1 MLRNYFKI
9 ALRNLWKDKLYTF
22 INVAGLAVGMACFV
36 LIALF
41 IGYELS
47 YDTGHEKAARI
58 YRVAQQQRGNEF
70 RGTDRFTGTPG
81 VLAQTLEAEF
91 PEVEV
96 ASALQVEQSLLTKG
110 EKAFYEKGLFADEK
124 VFGVFTIPVL
134 EGAGKEAL
142 RDPNTILLTRSLARK
157 YFAGQ
162 NPVGQ
167 TLLLR
172 NERPLTIRGI
182 IADVPDNQHFTYD
195 YITSYKNLPYYREES
210 DPWVSNNY
218 LTYLVLPEGSDH
230 RILEKK
236 LASLDRYLG
245 GYARAGLTFKPIFF
259 LQPLLDIHLHSHL
272 NFEKGDNGDIR
283 YVYLFA
289 SIALVILVLAS
300 INYTNLTTAQSAR
313 RAKEVGMRKVIGAGR
328 RQLVYQF
335 LGESFLL
342 TTISYG
348 LALALAKGL
357 LPAFNQLLGQ
367 NIPFGATGNAWIL
380 IALLA
385 IALLVSGLSGLY
397 PAVFLSAL
405 SPIGALKGGL
415 LRNDKRGTGL
425 RNLLVVGQFAA
436 STVLAI
442 GSVVIYQQLRY
453 IQNKE
458 LGYNRDQV
466 VYVPYRNAALYRAIP
481 ALRAALLSNPGVEK
495 VSFPV
500 YMPLN
505 MHSET
510 IVNAWEGNHTR
521 QNLFI
526 YRNYVDYD
534 FLDLFQIRL
543 KEGRNFSPDH
553 PTDSTDS
560 YLLNEAAVKAM
571 GWQSAVGKSFERGR
585 VIGVVKDFHFQPF
598 DLTIKPMFLSLRRG
612 EFSYDLDHIAIKV
625 KTRDAERTLAG
636 IQKTVKDLLPGLA
649 YEHRFMDEAY
659 AQMYASERR
668 LGQTFNVFTLLALF
682 IACLGLFGLVSHHV
696 LQRTKEIGIRKV
708 LGASVPQLVA
718 LVSRQFVKL
727 IGCAFLIATPV
738 AWYAMHRWLGH
749 FAYRIDI
756 SGWIFAGAGVL
767 SLGIALLT
775 VGFQGVRAALAN
787 PVDSLRSE

>member
-1 MLRNYFKI
+1 MLRNYFNI
-9 ALRNLWKDKLYTF
+9 ALRNLWKDKLYTV

-41 IGYELS
+41 IGYEMS
-47 YDTGHEKAARI
+47 YDTGHEKAGRI
-58 YRVAQQQRGNEF
+58 YRVAQRQPGNAY
-70 RGTDRFTGTPG
+70 RGTDGFTVTPR
-81 VLAQTLEAEF
+81 VLAPTLEAEF
-91 PEVEV
+91 PEVEA
-96 ASALQVEQSLLTKG
+96 ASTLQVDESLLTKG

-124 VFGVFTIPVL
+124 VFEVFTIPVL

-142 RDPNTILLTRSLARK
+142 KDPNTILLTRSLARK
-157 YFAGQ
+157 YFGDQ

-172 NERPLTIRGI
+172 NERPLTVRGI
-182 IADVPDNQHFTYD
+182 LADVPGNRHFTYD
-195 YITSYKNLPYYREES
+195 YVTSPKNLPYYEEEG
-210 DPWVSNNY
+210 DAWVNNNY
-218 LTYLVLPEGSDH
+218 LTYLVLPEGYDY
-230 RILEKK
+230 RKLAQK

-245 GYARAGLTFKPIFF
+245 GYARVGLPFKPVFF
-259 LQPLLDIHLHSHL
+259 LQPLRDIHLRSHL
-272 NFEKGDNGDIR
+272 NFEKGNNGDIR
-283 YVYLFA
+283 YVYFFA
-289 SIALVILVLAS
+289 SVALVILLLAS
-300 INYTNLTTAQSAR
+300 VNYTNLTTAQSAR

-335 LGESFLL
+335 LGESLLL
-342 TTISYG
+342 TIISFG
-348 LALALAKGL
+348 LGLLLAKGL
-357 LPAFNQLLGQ
+357 LPAFNQMLGQ
-367 NIPFGATGNAWIL
+367 NIPFGAAGNPGLL
-380 IALLA
+380 ITLLA

-397 PAVFLSAL
+397 PAVYLSAL
-405 SPIGALKGGL
+405 SPIQALKGGPL
-415 LRNDKRGTGL
+415 SNPKRGTGL

-442 GSVVIYQQLRY
+442 GSVVVYQQLRY
-453 IQNKE
+453 IQHKE

-466 VYVPYRNAALYRAIP
+466 VYVPYRNADISRAMP
-481 ALRAALLSNPGVEK
+481 AIRARLLSNPRIES

-510 IVNAWEGNHTR
+510 IVKAWEGNHSR
-521 QNLFI
+521 QDLFI

-553 PTDSTDS
+553 PTDSTDT

-571 GWQSAVGKSFERGR
+571 GWQSAVGKSFDGGK

-598 DLTIKPMFLSLRRG
+598 DLAIKPLYLKFRRG
-612 EFSYDLDHIAIKV
+612 KGAYDLDHIAIRV
-625 KTRDAERTLAG
+625 KTEDLPGTLAG
-636 IQKTVKDLLPGLA
+636 IGKSIRPLLPGLA
-649 YEHRFMDEAY
+649 YEPRFMDQAY
-659 AQMYASERR
+659 AQLYASEQR
-668 LGQTFNVFTLLALF
+668 LGQTFSLFTLLALF

-696 LQRTKEIGIRKV
+696 LQRTKEIGIRKI

-718 LVSRQFVKL
+718 LVSREFVKL
-727 IGCAFLIATPV
+727 IGSAFLIATPV
-738 AWYAMHRWLGH
+738 AWYAMHRWLAH
-749 FAYRIDI
+749 FAYRVDI
-756 SGWIFAGAGVL
+756 SWWIFAGAGVL

-775 VGFQGVRAALAN
+775 VGFQGTRAALAN
-787 PVDSLRSE
+787 PVKSLRSE